1 MAHCVTV
8 QYKDG
13 SKYCGESDNGTLHGC
28 GILVKPSQKGV
39 YEGLW
44 VKDSQLRGV
53 YTWPNG
59 KQYAGDWKGPVR
71 SGLGVET
78 RPDGTKYAGD
88 FSQNTMGPLGVLSLP
103 THGLYM
109 GMWDSSGIQEGDGV
123 EAYADGG
130 FYRGQ
135 YKNGQRGGYGTRSSV
150 AFERSRGDKPQIH
163 QRPSI
168 ASLITK
174 NFMSPS
180 QSHSLTRDDKSLA
193 AMMRSEHEQL
203 DYMDDNGHNW
213 KQVYEGEWIND
224 KRSGYGV
231 LKVTD
236 CFTYYG
242 QWKDNTR
249 TGYGVLIREGVKNG
263 KKGKNKDE
271 VKEEGKWEDGKLIEP
286 VKYKIKM
293 MKTDLKQ
300 KVEEA
305 HHEAI
310 KAAIIARDK
319 ALAAET
325 KANAAVAK
333 SKVAELRANEAREHA
348 RTAATKVETTVTIS
362 QRAIEEA
369 CKIKGCVRITVNGQL
384 YDDVPLAKSHTGASL
399 DRSASYSYLQFAA
412 ESAIGSPQMPRRSI
426 TTTSSCHN
434 IKGCSTYTN
443 SD

>member
-1 MAHCVTV
+1 M
-8 QYKDG
+8 
-13 SKYCGESDNGTLHGC
+13 
-28 GILVKPSQKGV
+28 
-39 YEGLW
+39 
-44 VKDSQLRGV
+44 
-53 YTWPNG
+53 
-59 KQYAGDWKGPVR
+59 
-71 SGLGVET
+71 
-78 RPDGTKYAGD
+78 
-88 FSQNTMGPLGVLSLP
+88 
-103 THGLYM
+103 
-109 GMWDSSGIQEGDGV
+109 
-123 EAYADGG
+123 
-130 FYRGQ
+130 
-135 YKNGQRGGYGTRSSV
+135 
-150 AFERSRGDKPQIH
+150 
-163 QRPSI
+163 
-168 ASLITK
+168 ASLITN
-174 NFMSPS
+174 NF
-180 QSHSLTRDDKSLA
+180 QSHSLTRDGKPLA

-203 DYMDDNGHNW
+203 DYMNENGHNW
-213 KQVYEGEWIND
+213 KQVYEGEWVND

-271 VKEEGKWEDGKLIEP
+271 VKEEGKWEDGKLAEP
-286 VKYKIKM
+286 VKYKNFKV

-348 RTAATKVETTVTIS
+348 RTASTKVETTVMVS
-362 QRAIEEA
+362 QKTIEEA

-384 YDDVPLAKSHTGASL
+384 YGECYNGYTQL
-399 DRSASYSYLQFAA
+399 
-412 ESAIGSPQMPRRSI
+412 I
-426 TTTSSCHN
+426 TWMLWLVLFSR
-434 IKGCSTYTN
+434 
-443 SD
+443 